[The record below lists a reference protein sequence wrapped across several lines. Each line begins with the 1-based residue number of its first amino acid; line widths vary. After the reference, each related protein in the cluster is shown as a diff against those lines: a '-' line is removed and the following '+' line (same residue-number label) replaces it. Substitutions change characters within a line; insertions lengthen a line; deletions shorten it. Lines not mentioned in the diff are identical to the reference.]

1 MLSFK
6 NSREGFENNKVSVS
20 FFEEDG
26 DDMAKTNLTEYYKI
40 EKSRPQTATKRQVSS
55 LLRP

>member
-6 NSREGFENNKVSVS
+6 NSREGFDNNKASVS
-20 FFEEDG
+20 FFVEDE
-26 DDMAKTNLTEYYKI
+26 DDMDKTNLTKYFKI
-40 EKSRPQTATKRQVSS
+40 AKNRPQTATKRQVSS